1 MVAPPDSFTFTLPD
15 DTTAEIKVRVNRRAK
30 RLRLRVEHD
39 GDVVLVLPSMRRW
52 PEGRGFLQE
61 QAIWLASHLRTMAR
75 PTPFQPGETFPF
87 KGTEHLMTHS
97 GKMRGAVVCE
107 DNEIIISGPE
117 AHFARRLT
125 DWLKLQAR
133 EELSIRARDYASAL
147 DRPVGRV
154 TVRDTKSRWGSC
166 NSKGDLSFCW
176 RLILAPEPVF
186 DYVAAHEAAHLI
198 EHSHS
203 KIFWAIVKE
212 LRPDYRDAECWL
224 KRHGS
229 NLHRYG

>member
-1 MVAPPDSFTFTLPD
+1 MVAPPDSFIFTLPD
-15 DTTAEIKVRVNRRAK
+15 ETTAEIKVRVNRRAK

-52 PEGRGFLQE
+52 PEGRGFIQE

-75 PTPFQPGETFPF
+75 STPFHPGEVIPF
-87 KGTEHLMTHS
+87 KGSDHLICHS
-97 GKMRGAVVCE
+97 GKSRDVVSLAE
-107 DNEIIISGPE
+107 GEIIVSGAE
-117 AHFARRLT
+117 EHFARRLS
-125 DWLKLQAR
+125 DWLKQQAR
-133 EELSIRARDYASAL
+133 DELSARARYYAAEL

-176 RLILAPEPVF
+176 RLILAPEQVL
-186 DYVAAHEAAHLI
+186 DYVAAHEAAHLV

-203 KIFWAIVKE
+203 KSFWAIVKQ
-212 LRPDYRDAECWL
+212 LRPDYRDAERWL
-224 KRHGS
+224 KTRGS
-229 NLHRYG
+229 DLHRFG